1 MPCERGKVTWFFFFC
16 VANGYMWNLTIGR
29 VKFKPPKG
37 FCKIPETNQIKSD
50 DVDSIEFQ
58 ETEPIKQRQDS

>member
-1 MPCERGKVTWFFFFC
+1 
-16 VANGYMWNLTIGR
+16 MWNLTMGR

-37 FCKIPETNQIKSD
+37 FCKIPDINQIKSD

-58 ETEPIKQRQDS
+58 ETEPIRQRQDS